1 MFRFVAVG
9 ALVSTVVG
17 CIIIMV
23 KEGLDATND
32 SSCYYSVNS
41 ITNEPSFEVHRPA
54 PESPLAFGK
63 GYLFMFINIP

>member
-1 MFRFVAVG
+1 MG

-23 KEGLDATND
+23 KEGLDATNE

-41 ITNEPSFEVHRPA
+41 ITNEPSFEVNRPA
-54 PESPLAFGK
+54 PESPLGFGK